1 VIRLGLTGAI
11 ASGKSTVLAE
21 FAARGIPT
29 FSSDAAVHALYD
41 SAAVPAIEQL
51 FPGVTTLGRVDRNA
65 LSRRLVEAPEKLRA
79 LEAVVHPLVRQR
91 MQAFLRDAEADGA
104 RLAVVDVPLLY
115 ETGFDHGFDK
125 VAVTW
130 APDAVL
136 HDRAL
141 ARPGM
146 SVEKLAAILA
156 RQMPQAE
163 KLRRAD
169 YVIDT
174 SGSLEATR
182 ATVAR
187 IIDELVSKEP

>member
-29 FSSDAAVHALYD
+29 FSSDAAVHELYEGEALP
-41 SAAVPAIEQL
+41 VVEQL
-51 FPGVTTLGRVDRNA
+51 FPGVTTNGRVDRNE
-65 LSRRLVEAPEKLRA
+65 LSRRLVLHPEKLRA
-79 LEAVVHPLVRQR
+79 LEAVVHPLVRAR
-91 MQAFLRDAEADGA
+91 LRSFLKDAEARGA
-104 RLAVVDVPLLY
+104 RLAVADVPLLY
-115 ETGFDHGFDK
+115 ETGFDHGFDA
-125 VAVTW
+125 VAVTA
-130 APDAVL
+130 APDAMISQ
-136 HDRAL
+136 RAL

-163 KLRRAD
+163 KRRRAD
-169 YVIDT
+169 YMIDT
-174 SGSLEATR
+174 SGSLEETR

-187 IIDELVSKEP
+187 IIAELVSKDP